1 MMKMEIKLDEACMDK
16 DGYEVASAWK
26 IIDKIMEETD
36 GHLTK
41 EILEDGAV
49 MYSSVPEYTNTFGYF
64 GGAYIILQDIEWFAK
79 YVTKWLWYDND
90 SDETQPFEYS
100 DVLAKERTRNPL
112 FRSNL

>member
-1 MMKMEIKLDEACMDK
+1 MMKMEIKLDEARMDK

-64 GGAYIILQDIEWFAK
+64 GGAFIGLRHIEWFAK
-79 YVTKWLWYDND
+79 YVTKWLLYDNN
-90 SDETQPFEYS
+90 SDETQPFSIENIIEE
-100 DVLAKERTRNPL
+100 ERKDNPL
-112 FRSNL
+112 FQR

>member
-1 MMKMEIKLDEACMDK
+1 MMKMEIKLDEERMDK
-16 DGYEVASAWK
+16 DGFVVSSAWK

-49 MYSSVPEYTNTFGYF
+49 MYSSVPEYMNTLGYF
-64 GGAYIILQDIEWFAK
+64 SSAYIVLQDIEWFAK

-90 SDETQPFEYS
+90 SDETQSFSIENLIEEEKK
-100 DVLAKERTRNPL
+100 DNPL
-112 FRSNL
+112 FQR